1 MFLPLPPLPDG
12 LLYGVLRMVG
22 APAHGDDLMVVVVV
36 VVVEDDMV
44 GWMLLLLLLLLLRRG
59 WVVEVVLKIV
69 ASKSGLFL
77 LGWMAKLLPSQQK
90 KIMRRTNRPTNR
102 RSVSWRRPQTAR
114 ETASR
119 WW

>member
-1 MFLPLPPLPDG
+1 MFVPLPALQDG

-36 VVVEDDMV
+36 VEDDMV
-44 GWMLLLLLLLLLRRG
+44 GWMLLLLLLLLRRG
-59 WVVEVVLKIV
+59 WEVEVVLKIV

-77 LGWMAKLLPSQQK
+77 LGWILAKLLPSQQK

-102 RSVSWRRPQTAR
+102 RGVSWRRPQTAR

-119 WW
+119 S